1 MNAQQREGPSA
12 TYIPL
17 PEEIQNYIRL
27 VDVLKLANMGHTKF
41 YRLVSERKMPQS
53 IRLYKYCYWRA
64 DNLRE
69 ALEKLQNEAT
79 NKSLKGDV

>member
-1 MNAQQREGPSA
+1 MNAQQQKGPSA

-41 YRLVSERKMPQS
+41 YRLVSEYKMPRS
-53 IRLYKYCYWRA
+53 IRSGRFCYFRV
-64 DNLRE
+64 DKLKE
-69 ALEKLQNEAT
+69 ALEKLKSEA
-79 NKSLKGDV
+79 KSNQFEK